1 MKAQIDELTDE
12 MRVRADIIRA
22 SLFRIESGEAL
33 DVKRVSRLIY
43 DPFESLDEAFPK
55 GETIKSALNDLE
67 EEERKFAEG
76 QLRFLIELVKTA
88 RMRAGRIFE
97 LSGVQ
102 ETLFQE
108 EKTGV
113 FDSRFDEMTSVAV
126 ELELSK
132 TLRDARKRNSMS
144 VRQLSK
150 MSGVSP
156 AYISLIENGKIGKPS
171 IKIINRLSEVLG
183 SDDLFTAAGL
193 NARQARENLSR
204 KVPQMPDSRYIDERI
219 RTLEALEAA
228 SVIDNMPLHERR
240 SLLSELRDRRDDS
253 KARERTREK
262 KDLAKLMDIAS
273 KLEDTQIRKLIDV
286 ANTIFN

>member
-171 IKIINRLSEVLG
+171 IKIINRLSEALG